1 MSSPAVSSRL
11 PSWASP
17 QLLLLIAGLVVAL
30 SILVGAPLS
39 RSLNGLGGILWIA
52 AAAWMIGTLWS
63 HPKRWTLLGVSFA
76 IGILYAA
83 VIRPGEYWETF
94 PLFFLA
100 GVVVTVIAGRDS
112 THWALLVPAIYF
124 PLHIVVALGRVIAS
138 GGARAIRT
146 DPPPTDAFV
155 PLSMILA
162 AALGGIVVNWWLNRG
177 SEPE

>member
-1 MSSPAVSSRL
+1 MSSHAASSRL

-63 HPKRWTLLGVSFA
+63 HPRRWNLLGVSFA

-83 VIRPGEYWETF
+83 VIRPGEY
-94 PLFFLA
+94 L
-100 GVVVTVIAGRDS
+100 
-112 THWALLVPAIYF
+112 
-124 PLHIVVALGRVIAS
+124 
-138 GGARAIRT
+138 
-146 DPPPTDAFV
+146 
-155 PLSMILA
+155 
-162 AALGGIVVNWWLNRG
+162 
-177 SEPE
+177 